1 MVNCF
6 MTMEP
11 RIYNGEG
18 TVSSINSIEKTEQLQ
33 NNETGLLSHTT
44 HKY

>member
-1 MVNCF
+1 MVNGF

-18 TVSSINSIEKTEQLQ
+18 TVPSINSIEKTEQQ
-33 NNETGLLSHTT
+33 QA
-44 HKY
+44 K